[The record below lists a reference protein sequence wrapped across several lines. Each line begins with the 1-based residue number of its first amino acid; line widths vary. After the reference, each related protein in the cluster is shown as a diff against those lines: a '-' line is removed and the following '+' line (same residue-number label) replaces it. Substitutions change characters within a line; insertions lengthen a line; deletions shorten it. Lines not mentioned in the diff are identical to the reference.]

1 MNIASQLLMKFLF
14 NRIIIFFYFL
24 ACIYGQVFAPKA
36 FSLRSGIMRNSIGST
51 VERRLYLPAASYEL
65 PSAVQKHHTQ

>member
-36 FSLRSGIMRNSIGST
+36 FSLRSAGDGE
-51 VERRLYLPAASYEL
+51 VSYFEDGFRSNFVAEIQL
-65 PSAVQKHHTQ
+65 MKDSLTFSKN